1 MESIKVNFRLP
12 ADRLKVLDDEAAADH
27 RDRTSMLH
35 KIIAFYFDHHPP
47 RNGTNPTMKKRKAG
61 AR

>member
-1 MESIKVNFRLP
+1 MESVKTTFRLP
-12 ADRLKVLDDEAAADH
+12 ADRLKAIDDEAKADH

-47 RNGTNPTMKKRKAG
+47 RNGKNSPRKKAG